1 MWWKLIG
8 GWVFSCFGDSKK
20 EGTRKVPPL
29 GRHRALETR
38 GAVVPFLRR
47 RYVVSRWKGELFADG
62 GADGVSPSSPTCLD
76 ALWRILIWTG
86 RRGGERSLRRPR
98 LAFAADFL
106 RLWKGNE
113 EIPSCRRGREFLGTR
128 GETVGE
134 IGEEKRK
141 WKTGLERCGDG
152 ASDR

>member
-86 RRGGERSLRRPR
+86 RRGGGAEPSSS
-98 LAFAADFL
+98 
-106 RLWKGNE
+106 
-113 EIPSCRRGREFLGTR
+113 PSCFRCRFSPSLEGKRRNSELQ
-128 GETVGE
+128 
-134 IGEEKRK
+134 
-141 WKTGLERCGDG
+141 ER
-152 ASDR
+152 A